1 MEYYKHHEKDNI
13 IYVPIGDI
21 AISNPIITAIKK
33 SGGIIKK
40 GTKIDLQS
48 PSFGQLDRMDL
59 FDNFFEDTFPPVV
72 LSQVGS
78 SSFYRIIDGR
88 HRVTCSIVYNMSFVP
103 AVIQY

>member
-13 IYVPIGDI
+13 IYVPIGNI
-21 AISNPIITAIKK
+21 AISKPIIAAIKN
-33 SGGIIKK
+33 SGGTIKK
-40 GTKIDLQS
+40 GTKIDPQS
-48 PSFGQLDRMDL
+48 PSFGQLNRMEQ
-59 FDNFFEDTFPPVV
+59 FDNFLEDTFPPVV

-88 HRVTCSIVYNMSFVP
+88 HRVACSTVNNMSFVP